1 MKGASLLSSRD
12 IVGHK
17 ECQALL
23 RRAKLRRSG
32 RRISTGHRWLLN
44 GWLAEKRTPQSQ
56 SQYSHYPSGD
66 RICNTKHDQVMI
78 HAWQDQG
85 ITLIDDYKNP
95 VIIFMN
101 NNKLPA
107 ATQLSNLRQTKHQ
120 TKIRR
125 TEIMDSNNPQQANEA
140 APVQHHGM
148 SWR

>member
-1 MKGASLLSSRD
+1 
-12 IVGHK
+12 
-17 ECQALL
+17 
-23 RRAKLRRSG
+23 
-32 RRISTGHRWLLN
+32 
-44 GWLAEKRTPQSQ
+44 
-56 SQYSHYPSGD
+56 
-66 RICNTKHDQVMI
+66 MI

-140 APVQHHGM
+140 APVQQHGM